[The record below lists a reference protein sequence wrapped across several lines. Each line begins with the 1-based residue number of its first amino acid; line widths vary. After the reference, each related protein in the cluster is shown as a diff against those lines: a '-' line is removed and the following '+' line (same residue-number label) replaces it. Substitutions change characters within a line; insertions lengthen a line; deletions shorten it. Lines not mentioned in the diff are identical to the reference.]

1 MYPGQIVTS
10 FFIDD
15 EEPQAYLWLAPS
27 WAALKADPGTAHFI
41 ICVQMLSVGETILT
55 L

>member
-15 EEPQAYLWLAPS
+15 EEPQAY
-27 WAALKADPGTAHFI
+27 PGTAHFI
-41 ICVQMLSVGETILT
+41 ICVQMPSVGETILM